1 MTVHVADPKRVA
13 SLVLVVLLIAAVVLV
28 LYALAGSGPVPVGR
42 S

>member
-28 LYALAGSGPVPVGR
+28 LYALPGSEPVPVGR